1 VPAAPFW
8 DTAGGQRLLQRYIG
22 HCNCATDIKEA
33 AFLGQHDDL
42 VACGSDDGRVFIYSS
57 VRGHHGTLLLLHNKL
72 DGKYDM
78 LCHICASSRASQ
90 SSPG

>member
-1 VPAAPFW
+1 MGHCMDCSRSAVPAPPFW
-8 DTAGGQRLLQRYIG
+8 DTVGGRRLLQRYTG

-57 VRGHHGTLLLLHNKL
+57 VRGTSA
-72 DGKYDM
+72 
-78 LCHICASSRASQ
+78 C
-90 SSPG
+90 